1 MATRLIASF
10 LTRSND
16 FQLLQAHDAEDAA
29 KRAGLPIEVLFADN
43 NPVEQI
49 QQLFKFIHAPVNER
63 PAAILVETVSG
74 DGMERVARNALQAG
88 IGWVL
93 MNRRVSYLEEL
104 GTRYPGLP
112 VCSVGT
118 DQEVVGQI
126 QGRQFKILLPNG
138 GSILY
143 IQGPPDTSA
152 AQERLRGMQ
161 EVIEGSG
168 IHVTV
173 IDGRWT
179 AESAEK
185 AIQGWWRLKTSA
197 TVRLDLVGAQNDAMA
212 MGAREALLAH
222 PDEARRKEW
231 GSVPFTGCDGLED
244 GGRRFVDNGALAAT
258 IIAPSNGG
266 PAVELV
272 ARMLKG
278 GPRPPLVNLLQ
289 PVAYPGDQ
297 ELTRRRATR

>member
-16 FQLLQAHDAEDAA
+16 FQLLQAQDAEEAA
-29 KRAGLPIEVLFADN
+29 KREGLPIEVLFADN

-49 QQLFKFIHAPVNER
+49 QQLFRFIHAPAEER

-93 MNRRVSYLEEL
+93 LNRRVPYLEEL
-104 GTRYPGLP
+104 SARFPTLP
-112 VCSVGT
+112 VCSIGT
-118 DQEVVGQI
+118 DQEEIGHI
-126 QGRQFKILLPNG
+126 QGRQFKTLLPGG
-138 GSILY
+138 GSVLY

-161 EVIEGSG
+161 ESIAGAK

-179 AESAEK
+179 GESAEK
-185 AIQGWWRLKTSA
+185 AIQAWWRLKTSA
-197 TVRLDLVGAQNDAMA
+197 AVRLDLVGAQNDAMA
-212 MGAREALLAH
+212 MGAREVLLAH
-222 PDEARRKEW
+222 PDEARRREW
-231 GSVPFTGCDGLED
+231 SAVPFTGCDGLLE
-244 GGRRFVDNGALAAT
+244 GGRRFVDTGALAAT

-272 ARMLKG
+272 ARTLKG
-278 GPRPPLVNLLQ
+278 GARPPLLNLLQ
-289 PVAYPGDQ
+289 PVPYPDEGT
-297 ELTRRRATR
+297 LTRRREAR

>member
-16 FQLLQAHDAEDAA
+16 FQLLQAQDAQEAA
-29 KRAGLPIEVLFADN
+29 KREGLPIEVLFADN

-49 QQLFKFIHAPVNER
+49 QQLFRYIHAPVEER

-93 MNRRVSYLEEL
+93 LNRRVPYLEEL
-104 GTRYPGLP
+104 SARFPTLP
-112 VCSVGT
+112 VCSIGT
-118 DQEVVGQI
+118 DQEEIGHI
-126 QGRQFKILLPNG
+126 QGRQFKTLLPAG
-138 GSILY
+138 GAVLY

-161 EVIEGSG
+161 ETIAGAR

-179 AESAEK
+179 AESAER
-185 AIQGWWRLKTSA
+185 ALQAWWRLKTSA
-197 TVRLDLVGAQNDAMA
+197 AVRLDLVGAQNDAMA

-222 PDEARRKEW
+222 PDVERRKEW
-231 GSVPFTGCDGLED
+231 SSIPFTGCDGLPE
-244 GGRRFVDNGALAAT
+244 GGRRFVDTGALAAT

-278 GPRPPLVNLLQ
+278 GERPPLVNLLA
-289 PVAYPGDQ
+289 PLPYPDEGT
-297 ELTRRRATR
+297 LARRRATR